1 MVNSKF
7 SVSIHILSLI
17 ASNPSEPF
25 SSESIA
31 ESVNTNPVV
40 IRRICGLLKKKGII
54 SSRAGISGA
63 SLLISPS
70 QLSLLDIYLA
80 VKSNHNLFALHEHPN
95 PNCPIGSKIQDVLV
109 KNFSHIQ
116 EGLEKDLA
124 TITLSDVI
132 EDMHILPMVNEKL
145 AK

>member
-17 ASNPSEPF
+17 ASNPSEPI
-25 SSESIA
+25 SSDSIA

-63 SLLISPS
+63 SLLIPPS

-95 PNCPIGSKIQDVLV
+95 PDCPIGSKIQDVLV
-109 KNFSHIQ
+109 KNFAHIQ
-116 EGLEKDLA
+116 QGFERDLA

-132 EDMHILPMVNEKL
+132 NDIQIYPI
-145 AK
+145 AR